1 MPDDSNYFRGALHA
15 LARDLLHRIS
25 RYLCCPK
32 ARLAW
37 SRVGASGDARQL
49 TPLFREQRLRFG
61 HAGSSKFVDNR
72 TLAVTPAVSDAR
84 LSNKT
89 KLFSAYGILG
99 KPRLPSA
106 ANEVN
111 RRILQKI
118 AH

>member
-1 MPDDSNYFRGALHA
+1 MV
-15 LARDLLHRIS
+15 LL
-25 RYLCCPK
+25 LCCRGRP
-32 ARLAW
+32 ACTTGSLAYQK
-37 SRVGASGDARQL
+37 SSGDARQL
-49 TPLFREQRLRFG
+49 TPLFREQQLRFG